1 MFELPKEERI
11 CSDKTIDSL
20 FTDGDSCFKYPLRVV
35 YKPRVEVAVSTSRM
49 LISVPKKRFKHAVDR
64 NRIKRQVREAYRLN
78 KSLLSTIGQ
87 GTDIAFVYASS
98 THYPQERIEGAVT
111 SALKEIVKKLT
122 PHAND
127 IQ

>member
-20 FTDGDSCFKYPLRVV
+20 FSDGDSCFKYPLRVV
-35 YKPRVEVAVSTSRM
+35 FKPRVEVAVSASRM

-64 NRIKRQVREAYRLN
+64 NRIKRQVREAFRIN
-78 KSLLSTIGQ
+78 KYLLTSIGQ

-98 THYPQERIEGAVT
+98 NHYPQERIEGAVV
-111 SALKEIVKKLT
+111 SALREIEKRLNST
-122 PHAND
+122 RE
-127 IQ
+127 

>member
-20 FTDGDSCFKYPLRVV
+20 FSDGDSCFKYPLRVV
-35 YKPRVEVAVSTSRM
+35 FKPRVEDSVSTSRM

-64 NRIKRQVREAYRLN
+64 NRIKRQVREAFRLN
-78 KSLLSTIGQ
+78 KSILSSIGQ

-98 THYPQERIEGAVT
+98 NHNPQDRIEGAVV
-111 SALKEIVKKLT
+111 SALKEIEKRINT
-122 PHAND
+122 SRE
-127 IQ
+127 

>member
-20 FTDGDSCFKYPLRVV
+20 FSDGDSCFKYPLRVV
-35 YKPRVEVAVSTSRM
+35 FKPRVEDSVSTSRM

-64 NRIKRQVREAYRLN
+64 NRIKRQVREAFRLN
-78 KSLLSTIGQ
+78 KSILSSIRQ

-98 THYPQERIEGAVT
+98 NHYPQDRIEGAVV
-111 SALKEIVKKLT
+111 SALKEIEKRINT
-122 PHAND
+122 SRE
-127 IQ
+127 